1 MYVPECVL
9 FWHDYLFGIWKK
21 QCLSKTIGEQ
31 ILSNRVILFVLEHA
45 FKSRVYY
52 FELTGGV
59 YAVGLTNLE
68 LLHGIKLFRK
78 SKTHYTLEYNV
89 RVFSPTKSQHI
100 FCLFWCFHSANSWT
114 SVTNRALLWF
124 ERMAFEKFT

>member
-1 MYVPECVL
+1 MCTFLTLHY
-9 FWHDYLFGIWKK
+9 YLFGIWKK

-31 ILSNRVILFVLEHA
+31 ILSNRVRLFVLEHA

-78 SKTHYTLEYNV
+78 SKTHFTLEYHV
-89 RVFSPTKSQHI
+89 RVFSQTKSQNI
-100 FCLFWCFHSANSWT
+100 FCLFWCFHSVISWT

-124 ERMAFEKFT
+124 ELMAFEKFT